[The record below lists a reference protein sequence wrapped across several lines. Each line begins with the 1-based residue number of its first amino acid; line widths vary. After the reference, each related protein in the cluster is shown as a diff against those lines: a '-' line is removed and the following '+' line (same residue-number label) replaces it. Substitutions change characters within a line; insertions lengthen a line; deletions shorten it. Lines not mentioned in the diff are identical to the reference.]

1 MATINLTP
9 LPASVRVNSDA
20 RAMCTVELEPHMRS
34 ADDCELQKMLNL
46 CLFHSL
52 DSCLPL
58 RPLDPPVNPEL
69 LACVQTSASP
79 NEMLPFTSPDSPI
92 NFLSFN
98 KCQRESHQVAA
109 VFPGVPDMF
118 LIPVPE
124 HNSQEACL
132 LHGQSAAPEFRPD
145 GGDVHHSSLTLR
157 PSYSHGELASQ
168 SHTRINA
175 TQPAMVCEGLAGM
188 ARPLPAS
195 VQPSTDVLHFDQ
207 VEFKAELEDIV
218 KEQLSKHE
226 GLKDKAWRLQT
237 RLRALLGDHVLLHCS
252 QQLEGLKQD
261 CQFEDVA
268 LDRLGSVHHEAPPKS
283 YSDADLFGQES
294 ATVWPSYTEVTEF
307 CDSSQVVLRDL
318 LEALDSEATGV
329 SSSDD
334 EPEEDMVHGKISL
347 V

>member
-1 MATINLTP
+1 MINLTP
-9 LPASVRVNSDA
+9 PPASIRVDSDA
-20 RAMCTVELEPHMRS
+20 RAMCTVEMEPHMRA

-79 NEMLPFTSPDSPI
+79 HAMLPLTSPDSPI

-98 KCQRESHQVAA
+98 KCQGESHQVAA

-145 GGDVHHSSLTLR
+145 GGDVHHSSLTLC
-157 PSYSHGELASQ
+157 PSYSHEELTTQ
-168 SHTRINA
+168 SHTQINA
-175 TQPAMVCEGLAGM
+175 TQPTMVCEGLAGM
-188 ARPLPAS
+188 ACPLPAS
-195 VQPSTDVLHFDQ
+195 VQPGTDMSNLDQ
-207 VEFKAELEDIV
+207 MECKAGLEEVV

-226 GLKDKAWRLQT
+226 GLKDKAWRLQK
-237 RLRALLGDHVLLHCS
+237 RLQALLGDHVLLHCS
-252 QQLEGLKQD
+252 QQLEGLKS
-261 CQFEDVA
+261 CQFEDMT
-268 LDRLGSVHHEAPPKS
+268 LDSLDSVYHESPPKPCTN
-283 YSDADLFGQES
+283 DDLFGQES
-294 ATVWPSYTEVTEF
+294 VTVWPSFMEVSEF

-318 LEALDSEATGV
+318 LEVLDSEATDS